1 MGYDILPNS
10 VDCSPWCILES
21 VTCFGLFGLE
31 EFDSMLLLDEL
42 DIFFLTLSYHILE
55 QKYFI
60 INIIY
65 ILIL

>member
-42 DIFFLTLSYHILE
+42 DIFFFNFILSYFRTKIF
-55 QKYFI
+55 Y
-60 INIIY
+60 Y
-65 ILIL
+65 